1 MRIKIRLKYI
11 RHKAVKTKKTE
22 ERRKDMKTK
31 GMILVAVVVA
41 MVFAPVAM
49 AEWGI
54 APTMSADGR
63 VDGAMASINWSF
75 GGSKSQEILL
85 AKNTPKSRQ
94 PRTSAIVKQETAARQ
109 FFSAEEMGNLVASI
123 QLPPP
128 VEGRKYLKIGARP
141 VDPKIFD
148 FLKEDA
154 HILLKDVEVKTID
167 SVGKISVGWLRAGE
181 ILVTLERDTR
191 VIRIWKCGNPVLS
204 ELYIVAPE
212 TIKKVE
218 EPAIALAPATY
229 YEKKPD
235 FFPRETIDKIADKGN
250 DKPTTGW
257 TTGQKWL
264 VGGLAAT
271 AVAAVAYAI
280 GQQHGHSKKTTV
292 ITTTTTTDGGT
303 GNDPPNGPV
312 PTGPGPEVSN

>member
-1 MRIKIRLKYI
+1 
-11 RHKAVKTKKTE
+11 
-22 ERRKDMKTK
+22 MKTK
-31 GMILVAVVVA
+31 GMILVAVVVVA
-41 MVFAPVAM
+41 MAFAPVAM
-49 AEWGI
+49 AGWGI

-63 VDGAMASINWSF
+63 VDGAMASMNWSF
-75 GGSKSQEILL
+75 DGVKKSQEIIIL
-85 AKNTPKSRQ
+85 AKNIPKSRQ
-94 PRTSAIVKQETAARQ
+94 PQTATIAKQKAESQQ
-109 FFSAEEMGNLVASI
+109 FFSAEEMGNLVVSI

-141 VDPKIFD
+141 VDPKMFE
-148 FLKEDA
+148 FFKEDA
-154 HILLKDVEVKTID
+154 HILLKDTEVKTID
-167 SVGKISVGWLRAGE
+167 STGKISVGWLRAGE
-181 ILVTLERDTR
+181 ILVTLKGDTR

-212 TIKKVE
+212 TTKKVE
-218 EPAIALAPATY
+218 EPAIALAPAI
-229 YEKKPD
+229 YEKKPNL
-235 FFPRETIDKIADKGN
+235 FPHLFPQETIDKIADKGN

-292 ITTTTTTDGGT
+292 ITTTTTTDGGA
-303 GNDPPNGPV
+303 GNDPPNGPI